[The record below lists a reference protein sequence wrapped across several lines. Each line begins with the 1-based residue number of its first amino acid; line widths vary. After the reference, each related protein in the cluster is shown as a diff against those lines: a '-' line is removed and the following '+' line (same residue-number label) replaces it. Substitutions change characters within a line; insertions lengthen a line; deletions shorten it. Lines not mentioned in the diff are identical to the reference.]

1 MDATLVTMG
10 AAPIKGSS
18 AMAGD
23 EAVLAQGEWNADRE
37 SSFYGDS
44 SFLWKITLHQLVRSY
59 RRKPIIFYFGI
70 PDN

>member
-23 EAVLAQGEWNADRE
+23 EAVLAQGGTPVWMRVLQKRGLPAP
-37 SSFYGDS
+37 
-44 SFLWKITLHQLVRSY
+44 
-59 RRKPIIFYFGI
+59 KPFGVER
-70 PDN
+70 PTR